1 MFIAQFNSFSLFL
14 NLNLLYININMN
26 IKPFLTLIL
35 LFSIFC
41 SHAQNEAAI
50 WYFGNNAGVDFN
62 SGVPVTIND
71 GQLTT
76 NEGCATI
83 SNSNGE
89 LLFYTDGITVWDRT
103 HNIMLNGTG
112 LLGDPSSTQ
121 SGIIVPKPNDSDTY
135 YIFTVAAQAGI
146 SGLNYSEV
154 DMTLNSGN
162 GGITAVKNV
171 LLETPTTE
179 KISAISHANGTD
191 IWVVSHG
198 WENADFLVYAVTAAG
213 INETPIVSSV
223 GEIHGADGSTDGTI
237 GYLKIAP
244 NGEKLALAKAYGS
257 SFVEIF
263 DFDNATGIV
272 SNPILLE
279 NIFFQTGDGPY
290 GIEFSPNSSILY
302 VSDVGGGNRIHQFD
316 ISFNTAA
323 DIINSD
329 TIIFDGNIPIAG
341 LQLAIDQ
348 KIYVA
353 QLGSSF
359 LGVIETPDVL
369 GSTTTYIENAV
380 DLGNATVLFGL
391 PPFIQSFFNIGITTE
406 NVCLGETSI
415 FSVNSSETID
425 SILWEFGDGTTSD
438 VENPTHNYTSSGI
451 YTVSV
456 TVVSGT
462 DSVDLTRDIVISEVP
477 TANTIS
483 NYIVCDDSSNDGEEV
498 FNLSIKDSEI
508 IGGQSNTQFAVSYF
522 LNQEDADNN
531 ENVLDNNYT
540 NTSNEQEIFARI
552 YNVDNGDCYAV
563 TSFNLIVSQFPLA
576 NTISDIVLCDD
587 ASEDGVE
594 FINLLELND
603 AVLNGQPASDF
614 NVSYHFTQTEA
625 NDGLGALPNNFE
637 TIDNPQPIYIRVENA
652 SNALCYSTSMFMV
665 IIDDFFELNLPNDLF
680 LCDDVSNDT
689 VEFFNLAAQS
699 ADIIEGLDGNYN
711 VTYHTSQDDANTNT
725 DNVADS
731 YENTSNPQ
739 EIFVRVEKTTNA
751 LCFQTTSF
759 FIEVKETPVLDMDTT
774 SYICTGEELVL
785 TATPGYDTYLWSTGE
800 ESNSITIYS
809 AGSYTVT
816 VSSNYG
822 TDITCSVTETITVI
836 ESNEAVFNTIEVLD
850 WSPNTNSIQVFV
862 EGIGNYEY
870 SINGIDYQDSPIF
883 TYLEAGEYNV
893 YVRDK
898 FGCGIIQEE
907 VFLLFYP
914 YYFTPNNDGVHDFWQ
929 IKFSE
934 TEPDLVIKIFD
945 RYGKWLTNINPRG
958 RGWDGTFKG
967 KLLPASDY
975 WFVVTRPSNNKE
987 YTGHFTL
994 KR

>member
-1 MFIAQFNSFSLFL
+1 
-14 NLNLLYININMN
+14 MN

-50 WYFGNNAGVDFN
+50 WYFGNNAGIDFN
-62 SGVPVTIND
+62 SGAPVAVND

-76 NEGCATI
+76 SEGCATI
-83 SNSNGE
+83 SNTNGE
-89 LLFYTDGITVWDRT
+89 LLFYTDGITVWDKT
-103 HNIMLNGTG
+103 HNVMQNGTG
-112 LLGDPSSTQ
+112 LLGNPSSTQ
-121 SGIIVPKPNDSDTY
+121 SGIIVPKPGNPNIY
-135 YIFTVAAQAGI
+135 YIFTVDAVSGI
-146 SGLNYSEV
+146 QGLNYSEV
-154 DMTLNSGN
+154 DLTLNSGN
-162 GGITAVKNV
+162 GAITAIKNV
-171 LLETPTTE
+171 QLTTPATE

-191 IWVVSHG
+191 FWVVAHG
-198 WENADFLVYAVTAAG
+198 WENADFLAYEVTASGVNSLPA
-213 INETPIVSSV
+213 VSTV
-223 GEIHGADGSTDGTI
+223 GSTHGGDISNTI
-237 GYLKIAP
+237 GYLKMSP
-244 NGEKLALAKAYGS
+244 DGQRLALAVTYS
-257 SFVEIF
+257 QSFVEVF
-263 DFDNATGIV
+263 DFDSTTGMV
-272 SNPILLE
+272 SNPILID
-279 NIFFQTGDGPY
+279 NIFYSDTGAY
-290 GIEFSPNSSILY
+290 GIEFSPNSEILY
-302 VSDVGGGNRIHQFD
+302 VTDLNFVESKSKIHQFD
-316 ISFNTAA
+316 ISLNTSA
-323 DIINSD
+323 DVLNSD
-329 TIIFDGNIPIAG
+329 TIIFDDNFFTGA

-348 KIYVA
+348 KIYVSIS
-353 QLGSSF
+353 GNNF
-359 LGVIETPDVL
+359 LGAIENPDVL
-369 GSTTTYIENAV
+369 GTGASYINNAV
-380 DLGNATVLFGL
+380 SLGSGTATFGL
-391 PPFIQSFFNIGITTE
+391 PPFIQSFFNVGIDTQ
-406 NVCLGETSI
+406 NVCLGTSAT
-415 FSVNSSETID
+415 FSISSNAPID
-425 SILWEFGDGTTSD
+425 SILWNFGDGTTSN
-438 VENPTHNYTSSGI
+438 VENPTHDYTSAGV
-451 YTVSV
+451 YSV
-456 TVVSGT
+456 TVNVVSGT
-462 DSVDLTRDIVISEVP
+462 DSVDLTRDIIISEVP

-483 NYIVCDDSSNDGEEV
+483 NYIICDDSSNDGEEV
-498 FNLSIKDSEI
+498 FNLSVKDSEI

-576 NTISDIVLCDD
+576 NTIADIVLCDD

-594 FINLLELND
+594 FINLIELND

-614 NVSYHFTQTEA
+614 NVSYHLTQTEA

-665 IIDDFFELNLPNDLF
+665 IIDDFFELNLPSDLF
-680 LCDDVSNDT
+680 LCDDASNDT
-689 VEFFNLAAQS
+689 IEFFNLATQS
-699 ADIIEGLDGNYN
+699 AGIIEGLDGNYN

-725 DNVADS
+725 DSVADS

-759 FIEVKETPVLDMDTT
+759 FIEVKETPVLDMETT
-774 SYICTGEELVL
+774 SYICTGEELIL
-785 TATPGYDTYLWSTGE
+785 TAPPGYDTYLWSTGE
-800 ESNSITIYS
+800 ESNSITVDS

-883 TYLEAGEYNV
+883 TNLEAGEYNV